1 MAGVA
6 RAIVSP
12 LSIIDKGLGKA
23 VLQITA
29 VVAPFIPGGAPFAA
43 IAAIALATL
52 YKPKGPKAE
61 QAERAIKMALP
72 PRVSAYGRVKL
83 YGAYILFVTSKDGY
97 AIDVY
102 AFHDG
107 RIDGIERYY
116 LGDKQVML
124 DGSGFVLPDAE
135 KAYGNG
141 NIEIGVNLGLPTETA
156 FASLIAKLPGDWT
169 AQHRGDGVVTGFQ
182 ISKPVKVKNFSEVYP
197 QGGPDAT
204 PLGIVFR
211 AQCVFDWRDPSQS
224 VTDPSTWRWSEN
236 NALHVAHYLLVRVG
250 KDWDTHFAPTLAYWT
265 AFADD
270 CDVLM
275 PLKGIQTITT
285 GGGQQ
290 GNGFVDTPTAAGLA
304 AGMQVVITASD
315 NTSHSETRT
324 VTSVSY
330 IVGGGTATIAFSGGL
345 AYDHPIGSRVSWA
358 SSPSAPATE
367 PRYRSCVSH
376 KHTDQ
381 HKTVLGNL
389 LACCDG
395 FVAPRSDGALM
406 AFSGRF
412 VTPTVDVGPDII
424 VNYSW
429 DEGVVDEDAINE
441 VAVSY
446 LSADHDYTT
455 VDATAWSDE
464 DAIEAAGEI
473 KPTQLDNQ
481 VPSHAQARRLA
492 KRLLSKT
499 MALHRGSVTTNRYG
513 RMVRGHRF
521 INLHIE
527 EAGAVFFSGFA
538 EITQLTRNLSTGGV
552 TFTWIEADPNVDAW
566 NPATEEG
573 DPAPVGNVVAGEPL
587 DTPAIISATAMYSAV
602 GSTPE
607 GDEPIDP
614 TPGQTATGAR
624 VLIAANGPDRADLT
638 WYARWRVGTSGSWNE
653 REYAD
658 ADPGPG
664 VSFQTEFVPL
674 ASNLNVEVA
683 YSVGDGRLSDWSDPV
698 VVNTTTG

>member
-124 DGSGFVLPDAE
+124 DSSGFVLPDAE

-224 VTDPSTWRWSEN
+224 VTDPATWKWSEN
-236 NALHVAHYLLVRVG
+236 NALHVVHYLLVRVG

-265 AFADD
+265 AFAND
-270 CDVLM
+270 CDVAM
-275 PLKGIQTITT
+275 PLKA
-285 GGGQQ
+285 GG
-290 GNGFVDTPTAAGLA
+290 
-304 AGMQVVITASD
+304 
-315 NTSHSETRT
+315 
-324 VTSVSY
+324 
-330 IVGGGTATIAFSGGL
+330 
-345 AYDHPIGSRVSWA
+345 
-358 SSPSAPATE
+358 TE

-412 VTPTVDVGPDII
+412 LVPTVSVGPDII

-441 VAVSY
+441 IDVSY
-446 LSADHDYTT
+446 LSSEHDYTT

-464 DAIEAAGEI
+464 DAIAEAGEI

-527 EAGAVFFSGFA
+527 EAGAVFFSGVA

-587 DTPAIISATAMYSAV
+587 GTPTIISATAMYSAV

-607 GDEPIDP
+607 GDEPVDP

-624 VLIAANGPDRADLT
+624 VLIAATGPDRADLT
-638 WYARWRVGTSGSWNE
+638 WYARWRVGMSGSWNE

>member
-116 LGDKQVML
+116 LGDKQVTL
-124 DGSGFVLPDAE
+124 DSSGFVLPDAE

-141 NIEIGVNLGLPTETA
+141 NIEIGVNLGLSTETA
-156 FASLIAKLPGDWT
+156 FASLIAKLPGNWT
-169 AQHRGDGVVTGFQ
+169 AQHRGDGVVTGYQ

-211 AQCVFDWRDPSQS
+211 AQCVFDWRDSSQS
-224 VTDPSTWRWSEN
+224 VNDPSTWRWSEN

-270 CDVLM
+270 CDVAM
-275 PLKGIQTITT
+275 PLKA
-285 GGGQQ
+285 GG
-290 GNGFVDTPTAAGLA
+290 
-304 AGMQVVITASD
+304 
-315 NTSHSETRT
+315 
-324 VTSVSY
+324 
-330 IVGGGTATIAFSGGL
+330 
-345 AYDHPIGSRVSWA
+345 
-358 SSPSAPATE
+358 TE

-389 LACCDG
+389 LACSDG

-412 VTPTVDVGPDII
+412 LVPTVSVGPDII

-429 DEGVVDEDAINE
+429 DEGIVDEDAINE
-441 VAVSY
+441 IDVSY
-446 LSADHDYTT
+446 LSSAHDYTT

-464 DAIEAAGEI
+464 DAIAEAGEI
-473 KPTQLDNQ
+473 KATQLDNQ

-513 RMVRGHRF
+513 RAVRGHRF
-521 INLHIE
+521 VNLHIE
-527 EAGAVFFSGFA
+527 EAGAVFFSGVA

-552 TFTWIEADPNVDAW
+552 TFTWIEADPNVDSW

-573 DPAPVGNVVAGEPL
+573 NPAPVGNVVAGEPL
-587 DTPAIISATAMYSAV
+587 PTPTIISATATYTAV
-602 GSTPE
+602 GQTPE
-607 GDEPIDP
+607 GEEVIDP

-624 VLIAANGPDRADLT
+624 VLIAAQGTDRADAT
-638 WYARWRVGTSGSWNE
+638 WYGRWRVGTSGSWNE
-653 REYAD
+653 REYPD

-664 VSFQTEFVPL
+664 ISFTTEFVPL
-674 ASNLNVEVA
+674 VTNLNVEVA
-683 YSVGDGRLSDWSDPV
+683 YSVGDGRLSEWSDPV
-698 VVNTTTG
+698 AVNTKSG

>member
-1 MAGVA
+1 LDSYF
-6 RAIVSP
+6 R
-12 LSIIDKGLGKA
+12 
-23 VLQITA
+23 
-29 VVAPFIPGGAPFAA
+29 
-43 IAAIALATL
+43 
-52 YKPKGPKAE
+52 
-61 QAERAIKMALP
+61 
-72 PRVSAYGRVKL
+72 
-83 YGAYILFVTSKDGY
+83 
-97 AIDVY
+97 
-102 AFHDG
+102 
-107 RIDGIERYY
+107 
-116 LGDKQVML
+116 DKQVTL
-124 DGSGFVLPDAE
+124 DASGFVIADAD
-135 KAYGNG
+135 KAYGTQD
-141 NIEIGVNLGLPTETA
+141 IQVGVNLGLPTETA
-156 FASLIAKLPGDWT
+156 FPQLIARLPGDWT
-169 AQHRGDGVVTGFQ
+169 DQHRGDGVVIGFQ
-182 ISKPVKVKNFSEVYP
+182 ISAPVKVKFFSEVYP

-211 AQCVFDWRDPSQS
+211 AQCVFDWRDPTQS
-224 VTDPSTWRWSEN
+224 VADPATWKWSEN
-236 NALHVAHYLLVRVG
+236 TALHVAHYYLVRVG

-270 CDVLM
+270 CDVAM
-275 PLKGIQTITT
+275 PLK
-285 GGGQQ
+285 
-290 GNGFVDTPTAAGLA
+290 A
-304 AGMQVVITASD
+304 
-315 NTSHSETRT
+315 
-324 VTSVSY
+324 
-330 IVGGGTATIAFSGGL
+330 GGTEL
-345 AYDHPIGSRVSWA
+345 
-358 SSPSAPATE
+358 
-367 PRYRSCVSH
+367 RYRSCLSH

-412 VTPTVDVGPDII
+412 LVPTVSVGPDII

-446 LSADHDYTT
+446 LSSAHDFTT

-464 DAIEAAGEI
+464 DAIEEAGEI

-527 EAGAVFFSGFA
+527 EAGAVFFSGVA

-587 DTPAIISATAMYSAV
+587 ETPTVISATAVYSAV
-602 GSTPE
+602 GTTPE
-607 GDEPIDP
+607 GDEVIDP

-624 VLIAANGPDRADLT
+624 VLIAADGPDRADLT
-638 WYARWRVGTSGSWNE
+638 WYARWRTGTSGSWNE

-658 ADPGPG
+658 ADPGPA
-664 VSFQTEFVPL
+664 VSFTTEFVPL
-674 ASNLNVEVA
+674 ATNINVEVA

-698 VVNTTTG
+698 VVDTTTG